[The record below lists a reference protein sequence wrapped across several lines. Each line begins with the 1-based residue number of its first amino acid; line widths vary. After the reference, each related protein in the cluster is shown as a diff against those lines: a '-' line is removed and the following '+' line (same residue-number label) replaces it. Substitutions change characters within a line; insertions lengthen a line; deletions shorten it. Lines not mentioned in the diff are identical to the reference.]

1 MGDKTTDDK
10 GVKPCC
16 KEDKSQEKKLV
27 KATDLPIHG
36 NPYPP
41 KDIIIEERPSKFET
55 KIRDVRTM
63 LQPYVSPIAS
73 TYERTSDVLATG
85 YAHSQ
90 SAVHRL
96 SENQSSIVSALIIAT
111 SGLVGFGLARKR
123 NFFSKLLFGTLF
135 LGGATVACYPK
146 DAEEKAQLLWYIAKN
161 KLPGVATQQYEKLFK
176 KASAEKESTN
186 EANSE
191 VSKE

>member
-1 MGDKTTDDK
+1 MVDKKTDDK

-16 KEDKSQEKKLV
+16 KEEKSQEKKLV

-36 NPYPP
+36 NPFPP
-41 KDIIIEERPSKFET
+41 KDVVIEEKPGMLET
-55 KIRDVRTM
+55 KVRNVRTM

-96 SENQSSIVSALIIAT
+96 SENQSSLVSALIVAG
-111 SGLVGFGLARKR
+111 SGLAGFGLARKR
-123 NFFSKLLFGTLF
+123 GFFGRLLFGSVF
-135 LGGATVACYPK
+135 LGGAAVACYPK
-146 DAEEKAQLLWYIAKN
+146 DAEEKAQLIWYIAKN
-161 KLPGVATQQYEKLFK
+161 KLPGFATQQYEKLFP
-176 KASAEKESTN
+176 KASTEKESSGL
-186 EANSE
+186 ENSE
-191 VSKE
+191 KPKV